1 MTTQSDLSATM
12 NSTES
17 ISEPS
22 PLSPT
27 VIAHAIDHAYMAKA
41 LVLAKKGVF
50 TTSPNPRVGC
60 VIVKNN
66 AIVGEGFHEKAGEPH
81 AEVFALRMAGEQAE
95 GATAYVTLEPCS
107 HYGRTPPCAKA
118 LIAAKVSRVVVAMQD
133 PFPEVAGRGL
143 AMLQEAG
150 IEVVCGVMEAEA
162 RQLNRGFLSRVERGR
177 PFVTAKMAAS
187 LDGKTALANGVSQ
200 WITSPDARSD
210 VQRSR
215 AEHCAILSGSGTVL
229 ADDPSLNVRYDELG
243 FAKELIDINKLRQPL
258 RIIVDGRNQ
267 LHANL
272 KIFSLPGDILVVNLQ
287 NNTHLPEHVSQ
298 WQAPSCE
305 GKVDL
310 AALMVHLGTLS
321 INNLWIEAG
330 NRLLGALMQAQQ
342 VDELVYYIAPKLM
355 GNPAQGVLDSPQWQS
370 MEETIQL
377 QWLEQTRVGQ
387 DLKLTAQ
394 LVY

>member
-12 NSTES
+12 NSVQSFSES
-17 ISEPS
+17 LPQS
-22 PLSPT
+22 P
-27 VIAHAIDHAYMAKA
+27 AAIDHVFMAQA

-66 AIVGEGFHEKAGEPH
+66 TVVGEGFHEKAGEPH
-81 AEVFALRMAGEQAE
+81 AEVFALRMAGEKAE

-143 AMLQEAG
+143 AMLQASG

-210 VQRSR
+210 VQRCR
-215 AEHCAILSGSGTVL
+215 AEHCAILTGSGTVL

-243 FAKELIDINKLRQPL
+243 YAKNRISSNKLRQPL
-258 RIIVDGRNQ
+258 RIIVDGKNQ

-272 KIFSLPGDILVVNLQ
+272 KIFSLPGDVLVVNLQ
-287 NNTHLPEHVSQ
+287 NNTHLPEHVAQ
-298 WQAPSCE
+298 WQAPSLA
-305 GKVDL
+305 GKTDL
-310 AALMVHLGTLS
+310 AALMLHLGTLPVNS
-321 INNLWIEAG
+321 VWVEAG
-330 NRLLGALMQAQQ
+330 SRLLGALIQAQQ
-342 VDELVYYIAPKLM
+342 VDELVHYIAPKLM
-355 GNPAQGVLDSPQWQS
+355 GNPAQGVMDAPQWQS
-370 MEETIQL
+370 MDETIQL
-377 QWLEQTRVGQ
+377 QWLEHKRVGQ

-394 LVY
+394 LVYS